1 MISLQTEYDTYKS
14 QVVQEILSLKDLLK
28 KYSSQIDEQQ
38 EAIGGNLV
46 QLTDGQKIIQ
56 EQELQISKLSMKV
69 DL

>member
-1 MISLQTEYDTYKS
+1 LISLQTEYDTYKS